1 MLTLKKVKELV
12 GAPSHAKR
20 TPSPKML
27 YEEGIVLLRR
37 EFDQGSHLTVYNSGY
52 VLFSA
57 GKRNTV
63 FHIHDCC
70 GDYAYDAAE
79 GKGDVIEE
87 EYFENCEWHIRALF
101 EGERKMEDNQA
112 KCEGAGRSNVC
123 VSYHALSEDWSEIAD
138 RTINMLEKII
148 ENKQKAKSY
157 AQQIEDGFLIHHQNY
172 QSAYKGQV
180 GPSETPVTVRGR
192 LEEQRPNT
200 FIGRPFGVSDV
211 MVWDEEEKRKFFYV
225 DKDELVEFGGFTD
238 IDSAGNVVALMVPN
252 YQVDGKTGTWLP
264 YDSEVVEGVCFFMM
278 RNEQRRDAVS
288 PIVVDSKGVFVTEA
302 PNGFENVRATITEYV
317 RRAERK
323 QQDVTEHEKCL
334 TNGTYERARE
344 SGTEQ
349 NYNMIDGCVN
359 NNPKKPRV
367 IGNRVSVL
375 DRLHIKLENRKQKEQ
390 GQQQQQERTLK
401 N

>member
-1 MLTLKKVKELV
+1 M
-12 GAPSHAKR
+12 
-20 TPSPKML
+20 
-27 YEEGIVLLRR
+27 
-37 EFDQGSHLTVYNSGY
+37 
-52 VLFSA
+52 
-57 GKRNTV
+57 
-63 FHIHDCC
+63 
-70 GDYAYDAAE
+70 
-79 GKGDVIEE
+79 
-87 EYFENCEWHIRALF
+87 
-101 EGERKMEDNQA
+101 
-112 KCEGAGRSNVC
+112 
-123 VSYHALSEDWSEIAD
+123 
-138 RTINMLEKII
+138 
-148 ENKQKAKSY
+148 NKQIRVFQIKEIHHKQRAKSY

-359 NNPKKPRV
+359 NNPRKPRV

-375 DRLHIKLENRKQKEQ
+375 DRLHIKLEERKQKASH
-390 GQQQQQERTLK
+390 RTFRVKSCGWLFLCSYLK
-401 N
+401 RWFVIAFRLCTAVLLCMFCFKNHINILTSGLQFVIVVFEIGIAFVPCSSYR

>member
-1 MLTLKKVKELV
+1 M
-12 GAPSHAKR
+12 
-20 TPSPKML
+20 
-27 YEEGIVLLRR
+27 
-37 EFDQGSHLTVYNSGY
+37 
-52 VLFSA
+52 
-57 GKRNTV
+57 
-63 FHIHDCC
+63 
-70 GDYAYDAAE
+70 
-79 GKGDVIEE
+79 
-87 EYFENCEWHIRALF
+87 
-101 EGERKMEDNQA
+101 
-112 KCEGAGRSNVC
+112 
-123 VSYHALSEDWSEIAD
+123 
-138 RTINMLEKII
+138 
-148 ENKQKAKSY
+148 NKQVRVFQIKEIHHKQRAKSY

-359 NNPKKPRV
+359 N
-367 IGNRVSVL
+367 L
-375 DRLHIKLENRKQKEQ
+375 
-390 GQQQQQERTLK
+390 TLIQ

>member
-1 MLTLKKVKELV
+1 M
-12 GAPSHAKR
+12 
-20 TPSPKML
+20 
-27 YEEGIVLLRR
+27 
-37 EFDQGSHLTVYNSGY
+37 
-52 VLFSA
+52 
-57 GKRNTV
+57 
-63 FHIHDCC
+63 
-70 GDYAYDAAE
+70 
-79 GKGDVIEE
+79 
-87 EYFENCEWHIRALF
+87 
-101 EGERKMEDNQA
+101 
-112 KCEGAGRSNVC
+112 
-123 VSYHALSEDWSEIAD
+123 
-138 RTINMLEKII
+138 
-148 ENKQKAKSY
+148 NKQVRVFQIKEIHHKQRAKSY

-225 DKDELVEFGGFTD
+225 DKDELVEFGGFMD

-252 YQVDGKTGTWLP
+252 YQVDGITGTWLP

-323 QQDVTEHEKCL
+323 QQDVTEHGKV
-334 TNGTYERARE
+334 
-344 SGTEQ
+344 SGTDFP
-349 NYNMIDGCVN
+349 NDGD
-359 NNPKKPRV
+359 
-367 IGNRVSVL
+367 SVH
-375 DRLHIKLENRKQKEQ
+375 RHQ
-390 GQQQQQERTLK
+390 
-401 N
+401 

>member
-1 MLTLKKVKELV
+1 M
-12 GAPSHAKR
+12 
-20 TPSPKML
+20 
-27 YEEGIVLLRR
+27 
-37 EFDQGSHLTVYNSGY
+37 
-52 VLFSA
+52 
-57 GKRNTV
+57 
-63 FHIHDCC
+63 
-70 GDYAYDAAE
+70 
-79 GKGDVIEE
+79 
-87 EYFENCEWHIRALF
+87 
-101 EGERKMEDNQA
+101 
-112 KCEGAGRSNVC
+112 
-123 VSYHALSEDWSEIAD
+123 
-138 RTINMLEKII
+138 
-148 ENKQKAKSY
+148 NKQIRVFQIKEIHHKQRAKSY
-157 AQQIEDGFLIHHQNY
+157 VQQIEDGFLIHHQNY

-349 NYNMIDGCVN
+349 NYNMIDGQIN
-359 NNPKKPRV
+359 NTPSVDELEEKAKRGEVISLSALAAAVKAEDGRTPQRDPDGKKPSIRAQ
-367 IGNRVSVL
+367 L
-375 DRLHIKLENRKQKEQ
+375 KADRAQSCKPQQREKEQ
-390 GQQQQQERTLK
+390 EAKRSIRQALEME
-401 N
+401 

>member
-1 MLTLKKVKELV
+1 MTGSNRIEEVDISKGIGMVLV
-12 GAPSHAKR
+12 ITGHLCVSAS
-20 TPSPKML
+20 
-27 YEEGIVLLRR
+27 LRN
-37 EFDQGSHLTVYNSGY
+37 FIYS
-52 VLFSA
+52 
-57 GKRNTV
+57 
-63 FHIHDCC
+63 FHIH
-70 GDYAYDAAE
+70 
-79 GKGDVIEE
+79 
-87 EYFENCEWHIRALF
+87 H
-101 EGERKMEDNQA
+101 
-112 KCEGAGRSNVC
+112 
-123 VSYHALSEDWSEIAD
+123 
-138 RTINMLEKII
+138 
-148 ENKQKAKSY
+148 KQRAKSY

>member
-1 MLTLKKVKELV
+1 M
-12 GAPSHAKR
+12 
-20 TPSPKML
+20 
-27 YEEGIVLLRR
+27 
-37 EFDQGSHLTVYNSGY
+37 
-52 VLFSA
+52 
-57 GKRNTV
+57 
-63 FHIHDCC
+63 IH
-70 GDYAYDAAE
+70 
-79 GKGDVIEE
+79 
-87 EYFENCEWHIRALF
+87 H
-101 EGERKMEDNQA
+101 
-112 KCEGAGRSNVC
+112 
-123 VSYHALSEDWSEIAD
+123 
-138 RTINMLEKII
+138 
-148 ENKQKAKSY
+148 KQRAKSY

-359 NNPKKPRV
+359 NNPRKPRV

-375 DRLHIKLENRKQKEQ
+375 DRLHIKLEERKQKEQ

>member
-1 MLTLKKVKELV
+1 M
-12 GAPSHAKR
+12 
-20 TPSPKML
+20 
-27 YEEGIVLLRR
+27 
-37 EFDQGSHLTVYNSGY
+37 
-52 VLFSA
+52 
-57 GKRNTV
+57 
-63 FHIHDCC
+63 
-70 GDYAYDAAE
+70 
-79 GKGDVIEE
+79 
-87 EYFENCEWHIRALF
+87 
-101 EGERKMEDNQA
+101 
-112 KCEGAGRSNVC
+112 
-123 VSYHALSEDWSEIAD
+123 
-138 RTINMLEKII
+138 
-148 ENKQKAKSY
+148 NKQVRVFQIKEIHHKQRAKSY

-238 IDSAGNVVALMVPN
+238 IDS
-252 YQVDGKTGTWLP
+252 
-264 YDSEVVEGVCFFMM
+264 
-278 RNEQRRDAVS
+278 
-288 PIVVDSKGVFVTEA
+288 
-302 PNGFENVRATITEYV
+302 ATITEYV

>member
-1 MLTLKKVKELV
+1 M
-12 GAPSHAKR
+12 
-20 TPSPKML
+20 
-27 YEEGIVLLRR
+27 
-37 EFDQGSHLTVYNSGY
+37 
-52 VLFSA
+52 
-57 GKRNTV
+57 
-63 FHIHDCC
+63 
-70 GDYAYDAAE
+70 
-79 GKGDVIEE
+79 
-87 EYFENCEWHIRALF
+87 
-101 EGERKMEDNQA
+101 
-112 KCEGAGRSNVC
+112 
-123 VSYHALSEDWSEIAD
+123 
-138 RTINMLEKII
+138 
-148 ENKQKAKSY
+148 NKQVRVFQIKEIHHKQRAKSY
-157 AQQIEDGFLIHHQNY
+157 AQQIEDGFLIHHRNY

-238 IDSAGNVVALMVPN
+238 MDSAGNVVDLMVPN

-359 NNPKKPRV
+359 NNPRKPRV

-375 DRLHIKLENRKQKEQ
+375 DRLHIKLEERKQKEQ